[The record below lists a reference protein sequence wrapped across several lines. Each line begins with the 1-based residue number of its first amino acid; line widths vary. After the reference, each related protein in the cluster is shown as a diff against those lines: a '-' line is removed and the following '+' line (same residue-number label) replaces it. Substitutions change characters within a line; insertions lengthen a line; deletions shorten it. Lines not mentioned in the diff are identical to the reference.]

1 MYLNLLSHCF
11 KLLMQEIILHEH
23 ETFKQTQKYLM
34 NKILKMIHSKA
45 KIQNELTKDITCS

>member
-23 ETFKQTQKYLM
+23 ETFKQTQKYLK

-45 KIQNELTKDITCS
+45 KIQNELPKDITCS